1 MPIGILYWMILIIW
15 FLFGLYWNGDDIRAG
30 KWGMMG
36 GNLVLFILLALI
48 GWRLFGPV
56 LQ

>member
-15 FLFGLYWNGDDIRAG
+15 FLFGLYWHRTDMAG
-30 KWGMMG
+30 GNYGIVG
-36 GNLVLFILLALI
+36 GNLILLVLFGLI
-48 GWRLFGPV
+48 GWKLFGPI